1 MCTHQPVISE
11 ASRSVARG
19 ASRARGEQGKGKS
32 IFERLSAGGAA
43 AGGGGGGG
51 GAEAAGQEGEG
62 EAVSPGKEIVHAV

>member
-51 GAEAAGQEGEG
+51 AEAAGQEGEG
-62 EAVSPGKEIVHAV
+62 EAASPGKEIVHAV